1 MKYRWDQYRTYA
13 KLHMWSEKLRS
24 LLRRTVIPLRG
35 ACPELDSGVVAF
47 HPRLHYFRLR
57 LVNITFTSNLV
68 AVKQY
73 V

>member
-24 LLRRTVIPLRG
+24 SLCGAVISLRG
-35 ACPELDSGVVAF
+35 ACPELESGVLAF